1 MSDRQR
7 VVVTGTGAVSCL
19 GVGADTLWE
28 ALLAGRSGI
37 GPITKFDASEFRC
50 KVAGEVRD
58 LDITEYLPPK
68 EARRLDAFCHYAIAA
83 ADEAVAGAGLQ
94 ADAVDPTRV
103 GILVSTGIGGIVT
116 LQQQANVLVKR
127 GPNKCSPLMVPMMI
141 GDMAAGALSIRYGFL
156 GPNLAIVS
164 ACATGSHAIGEAFWM
179 IRRGDADAMITGGT
193 EAPIGGLGIAGFCA
207 MKALTTRNDEPTRAS
222 RPFDADRNGFVPA
235 EGAGVLVLESYE
247 HARRRGAPIL
257 AELVGYGLSGD
268 GYHIT
273 APDPRG
279 AGAAR
284 AIQAALTQ
292 AGVSPE
298 EVGYINAHG
307 TSTLLNDKVET
318 LAIKT
323 VFGAA
328 AYRTPISST
337 KSMIGHALGAAGGL
351 ESLVCVRAL
360 MHAIVPGTMNYETP
374 DPDCDLDYVPNVA
387 REVAPGMAMNINLG
401 FGGHNAAL
409 LFRKWD

>member
-1 MSDRQR
+1 MNDRQR
-7 VVVTGTGAVSCL
+7 VVVTGMGAVSCL
-19 GVGADTLWE
+19 GTGTDALWE

-37 GPITKFDASEFRC
+37 GPITKFDASAYRC
-50 KVAGEVRD
+50 QVAGEVRD
-58 LDITEYLPPK
+58 LDITEYMPAK
-68 EARRLDAFCHYAIAA
+68 EARRLDAFCHYAIVA
-83 ADEAVAGAGLQ
+83 ADEALAGAGLRT
-94 ADAVDPTRV
+94 DAVDPTRV

-116 LQQQANVLVKR
+116 LQQQAEVLLTR
-127 GPNKCSPLMVPMMI
+127 GPNKCSPFMVPMMI
-141 GDMAAGALSIRYGFL
+141 ADMATGALSIRYGFL

-179 IRRGDADAMITGGT
+179 IRRGDADAMVTGGT
-193 EAPIGGLGIAGFCA
+193 EAPIGGLGLAGFCA
-207 MKALTTRNDEPTRAS
+207 MKALTTRNHEPTRAS
-222 RPFDADRNGFVPA
+222 RPFDADRDGFVPA

-257 AELVGYGLSGD
+257 AEIVGYGLSGD

-273 APDPRG
+273 APDPNG

-284 AIQAALTQ
+284 AMQAALTQ
-292 AGVSPE
+292 AGVRPE

-307 TSTLLNDKVET
+307 TSTPLNDKVET

-337 KSMIGHALGAAGGL
+337 KSMMGHALGAAGGL
-351 ESLVCVRAL
+351 ESLVCVQSL
-360 MHAIVPGTMNYETP
+360 VHAVVPGTMNYETP
-374 DPDCDLDYVPNVA
+374 DPDCDLDYVPNAA
-387 REVAPGMAMNINLG
+387 REVAPGIAMNINLG
-401 FGGHNAAL
+401 FGGHNAVL